1 MVLGELLER
10 PGLAPGNRLLVHGMA
25 SIWRGAWP
33 ELHEAVAVG
42 RARGLPRADFE
53 ELLLQA
59 VLFCGFPRVVTAFET
74 LAEVWPVAE
83 PPAGGGLPPA
93 ERGTA
98 GRQLFAAIYGKND
111 AAVRGMLQRHH
122 GELHDFVLEAAYGRI
137 LARPGLSP
145 HVRELVAVGA
155 LAAMRQQRQF
165 VAHARGA
172 LHFGSSLAELREVL
186 VTVFGAE
193 PQGTAEVEAW
203 LQLVRR

>member
-1 MVLGELLER
+1 MALAELLER
-10 PGLAPGNRLLVHGMA
+10 PNLTASTRLLVHA
-25 SIWRGAWP
+25 ITAVWRGAWP
-33 ELHEAVAVG
+33 ELREAAVAA
-42 RARGLPRADFE
+42 RARQLPRADFE

-74 LAEVWPVAE
+74 MADAWPVAE
-83 PPAGGGLPPA
+83 PPAGGGLPPREQA
-93 ERGTA
+93 AA
-98 GRQLFAAIYGKND
+98 GRALFAAIYGKND
-111 AAVRGMLQRHH
+111 AAVREMLRGFH

-155 LAAMRQQRQF
+155 LAAMGQHRQF

-186 VTVFGAE
+186 VTVFGASSAAAAQVDE
-193 PQGTAEVEAW
+193 W

>member
-10 PGLAPGNRLLVHGMA
+10 PGLAPGNRLLVHGIA
-25 SIWRGAWP
+25 SVWRGAWP
-33 ELHEAVAVG
+33 VLREAFVAAQA
-42 RARGLPRADFE
+42 RALPRADFE

-74 LAEVWPVAE
+74 LAEAWPVAAA
-83 PPAGGGLPPA
+83 PVGGGLPPA
-93 ERGTA
+93 EQSTA
-98 GRQLFAAIYGKND
+98 GRHLFAAIYGKND
-111 AAVRGMLQRHH
+111 AAVRAMLQRHH

-155 LAAMRQQRQF
+155 LAVMGQQRQF

-193 PQGTAEVEAW
+193 SQNAAEVDGW